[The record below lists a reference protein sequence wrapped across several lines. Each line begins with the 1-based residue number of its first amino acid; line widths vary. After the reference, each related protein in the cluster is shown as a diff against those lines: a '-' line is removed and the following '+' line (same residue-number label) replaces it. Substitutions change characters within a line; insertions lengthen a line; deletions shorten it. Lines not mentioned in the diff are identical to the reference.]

1 MDRPDDRAYDP
12 EKDAKSGDCGGM
24 LAGPGLPDHE
34 CDVET
39 AGGPCAALSLFG
51 CDHSHG
57 KDPVGGIVS
66 LRAHKRIFFLCAH
79 LCADAS
85 KEIRYSACGAGNV
98 DRLVQTL
105 PVRTFSHRCS
115 GRIPC
120 GNVFQ
125 RGGLCLLSASGAEKT
140 ALDNQF
146 FTKLYLFS

>member
-1 MDRPDDRAYDP
+1 MDPPDDRTSDP
-12 EKDAKSGDCGGM
+12 EDAENSGDRGR
-24 LAGPGLPDHE
+24 LFPDLKLPDHE
-34 CDVET
+34 CDIET

-51 CDHSHG
+51 CDHSSG

-105 PVRTFSHRCS
+105 PVRTFSHRCA
-115 GRIPC
+115 GGIPG

-125 RGGLCLLSASGAEKT
+125 CGGLCLLSASGAEKT
-140 ALDNQF
+140 ALDN
-146 FTKLYLFS
+146 